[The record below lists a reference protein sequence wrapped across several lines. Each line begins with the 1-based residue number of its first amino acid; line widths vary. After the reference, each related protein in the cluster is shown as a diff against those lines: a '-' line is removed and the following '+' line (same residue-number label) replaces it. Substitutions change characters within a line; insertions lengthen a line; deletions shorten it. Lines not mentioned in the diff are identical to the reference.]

1 MLQIKQKI
9 GVVRELGR
17 EPALMTAQPE
27 RGSSENL
34 AADLK
39 RSRLSNVIRPDER
52 PAVMLMNIQV

>member
-1 MLQIKQKI
+1 MLQIKQKF
-9 GVVRELGR
+9 GVARELGQ
-17 EPALMTAQPE
+17 EAALMTAQPE
-27 RGSSENL
+27 RVSSENL

>member
-1 MLQIKQKI
+1 MLQIKLKF

-27 RGSSENL
+27 RVSSENL

-39 RSRLSNVIRPDER
+39 RSHLSNVIRPDER